1 MTRLLEEKKS
11 TWNLL
16 AIFAIATFGLHVLTL
31 FFLIF
36 QGFVIRQYSTRKPP
50 TFVQLT
56 DGKGTLV
63 NDNLER
69 EPEEIRQFV
78 AKTMG
83 AIFDWS
89 GTLPPQTVEQAT
101 NPQADSGIA
110 IKTPQGLIRKVPTA
124 SWVGSFALAEDF
136 RQGFLAQIADI
147 TPPEVF
153 SNKSTNLSSNNSSQV
168 ITARLV
174 VQRVYPPQ
182 KIALGKWRVG
192 MVANIVQIRR
202 SDNRKILTP
211 FNKDFLVRAV
221 DTFPHPL
228 AKEIT
233 ELQKAVYSVRAQ
245 KMEIYEIHDL
255 CLTDGYDTNPGNK
268 LNRCRDN
275 LNTGSFVR

>member
-1 MTRLLEEKKS
+1 MTRLLEEKKKS

-16 AIFAIATFGLHVLTL
+16 AVFAIVTFGLHVLTL

-36 QGFVIRQYSTRKPP
+36 QGFSIRQVSTRKPP
-50 TFVQLT
+50 TFVQRTDVGET
-56 DGKGTLV
+56 DGSER
-63 NDNLER
+63 LER
-69 EPEEIRQFV
+69 EAEEIRQFV

-101 NPQADSGIA
+101 NPQADSGIS
-110 IKTPQGLIRKVPTA
+110 IKTPQGLVRKVPTA

-153 SNKSTNLSSNNSSQV
+153 SGNSNNSSQV

-174 VQRVYPPQ
+174 VQRVYPPE
-182 KIALGKWRVG
+182 KIAPGKWRVG
-192 MVANIVQIRR
+192 MVASIVQVRR

-221 DTFPHPL
+221 DNFPHPV
-228 AKEIT
+228 AKEVT
-233 ELQKAVYSVRAQ
+233 DLQKAVYSVRAQ

-255 CLTDGYDTNPGNK
+255 CLTDGYDANSGNNSVNK
-268 LNRCRDN
+268 LNRCRGN